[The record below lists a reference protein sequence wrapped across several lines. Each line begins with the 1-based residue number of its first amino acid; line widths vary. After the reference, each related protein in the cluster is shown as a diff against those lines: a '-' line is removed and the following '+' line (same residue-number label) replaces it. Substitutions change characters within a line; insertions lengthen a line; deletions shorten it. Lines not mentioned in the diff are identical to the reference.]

1 MTMFNYLWLT
11 GRFMSDKYQE
21 RIAVALESIADSL
34 KDMVDRPLPLRTVEK
49 RLEQAVSANDQLSEI
64 AIASAT
70 EQSKP
75 ETVEIVQKEAIQAT
89 TLPKARDSVFTT
101 DLEIGVRVLISGSD
115 GPNDGCVG
123 TIVDKAN
130 AWMTVTV
137 ETGNDVK
144 KAGETISVKKSWC
157 QILEGEE
164 NVKTATEVVEEET
177 LVVEKTTELLI
188 DENDPNHPGNFTFDK
203 GARKGESIHE
213 AYMSGD
219 EGKTFVHYVAFL
231 AGNRPEWTE
240 HCKRYCAE
248 VGVNSHPDRS

>member
-1 MTMFNYLWLT
+1 MFNYLRLRA
-11 GRFMSDKYQE
+11 RFMSDKYQE

-34 KDMVDRPLPLRTVEK
+34 EEMVKRPLPLRTVEK
-49 RLEQAVSANDQLSEI
+49 RLEQAVLANDQLSEI
-64 AIASAT
+64 AIASVT

-75 ETVEIVQKEAIQAT
+75 ETVEIVQKESILGT
-89 TLPKARDSVFTT
+89 TLPKARDSVFDT
-101 DLEIGVRVLISGSD
+101 DLEVGVRVLISGSE

-123 TIVDKAN
+123 TIVDRAKN
-130 AWMTVTV
+130 WITVSV

-144 KAGETISVKKSWC
+144 KPGETISVRKSWC
-157 QILEGEE
+157 QVLEGEE
-164 NVKTATEVVEEET
+164 NVETATEVLVEET

-203 GARKGESIHE
+203 GARKGESVHE

-240 HCKRYCAE
+240 HCKRYCAL
-248 VGVNSHPDRS
+248 VGVTSHPDRS

>member
-1 MTMFNYLWLT
+1 
-11 GRFMSDKYQE
+11 MSDKYQE

-34 KDMVDRPLPLRTVEK
+34 EEKVKRPLPLRTVEK
-49 RLEQAVSANDQLSEI
+49 RLEQAIDANDQLSEI
-64 AIASAT
+64 AIASVT

-75 ETVEIVQKEAIQAT
+75 ETVEIVQKESILGT
-89 TLPKARDSVFTT
+89 TLPKARDSVFDT
-101 DLEIGVRVLISGSD
+101 DLEVGVRVLISGSE

-123 TIVDKAN
+123 TIVDRAKN
-130 AWMTVTV
+130 WITVSV

-144 KAGETISVKKSWC
+144 KPGETISVRKSWC
-157 QILEGEE
+157 QVLEGEE
-164 NVKTATEVVEEET
+164 NVETATEVRVEET

-188 DENDPNHPGNFTFDK
+188 DENDSNHPGNFTFDK
-203 GARKGESIHE
+203 GARKGESVHE

-240 HCKRYCAE
+240 HCKRYCAL
-248 VGVNSHPDRS
+248 VGVTSHPDRS

>member
-101 DLEIGVRVLISGSD
+101 DLEIRVLISGSD

-240 HCKRYCAE
+240 HCKRYCAL